1 MLYKIQKGNT
11 MMAKITQYPGNG
23 KISQVYISGLYE
35 IGAAPEFIVL
45 RKDIRD
51 KDFIYS
57 NYRRF

>member
-1 MLYKIQKGNT
+1 

>member
-1 MLYKIQKGNT
+1 

-23 KISQVYISGLYE
+23 KTSQVYISGLYE
-35 IGAAPEFIVL
+35 IGAAPVFIVL
-45 RKDIRD
+45 RKDISD